1 MERVIKI
8 VVFIILAI
16 LLLFLIFRNISG
28 VEEANRNLPSEEE
41 LSEFNNVSSKSSDN
55 SYEVKDIPN
64 KELATIYYNH
74 FKNLVVNDLEGAYKR
89 VRNKDAVL
97 LEDFQ
102 MFRAD
107 LINNYYSNKIRN
119 YLFRSLIYE
128 KNRLFSSCRNR
139 VDCFRCYAYRLYR
152 RAYLFGIELHNRRS

>member
-8 VVFIILAI
+8 VVFIILAV

-107 LINNYYSNKIRN
+107 LINNYYSNKVVSYEIRN
-119 YLFRSLIYE
+119 GDNSSTYTIVNSNNQTIIFYVDAVFKYE
-128 KNRLFSSCRNR
+128 
-139 VDCFRCYAYRLYR
+139 V
-152 RAYLFGIELHNRRS
+152 ELLL

>member
-8 VVFIILAI
+8 VVFIILAV
-16 LLLFLIFRNISG
+16 LLLFLILRNISG

-107 LINNYYSNKIRN
+107 LINNYYSNKVVSYEIRN
-119 YLFRSLIYE
+119 GDNSSTYTIVNSNNQTIIFYVDAVFKYE
-128 KNRLFSSCRNR
+128 
-139 VDCFRCYAYRLYR
+139 V
-152 RAYLFGIELHNRRS
+152 ELLLW

>member
-97 LEDFQ
+97 LEDFE

-107 LINNYYSNKIRN
+107 LINNYYSNKVVSYEIRN
-119 YLFRSLIYE
+119 GDNSSIYTIV
-128 KNRLFSSCRNR
+128 NSNNQTIIFY
-139 VDCFRCYAYRLYR
+139 VDAVFKYEV
-152 RAYLFGIELHNRRS
+152 ELLL

>member
-107 LINNYYSNKIRN
+107 LINNYYSNKVVSYEIRN
-119 YLFRSLIYE
+119 GDNSSIYTIV
-128 KNRLFSSCRNR
+128 NSNNQTIIFY
-139 VDCFRCYAYRLYR
+139 VDAVFKYEV
-152 RAYLFGIELHNRRS
+152 ELLL

>member
-107 LINNYYSNKIRN
+107 LINNYYSNKVVSYEIRN
-119 YLFRSLIYE
+119 GDNSSTYTIVNSNNQTIIFYVDAVFKYE
-128 KNRLFSSCRNR
+128 
-139 VDCFRCYAYRLYR
+139 V
-152 RAYLFGIELHNRRS
+152 ELLL

>member
-8 VVFIILAI
+8 VVFIILAV

-107 LINNYYSNKIRN
+107 LINNYYSNKVVSYEIRN
-119 YLFRSLIYE
+119 GDNSSIYTIV
-128 KNRLFSSCRNR
+128 NSNNQTIIFY
-139 VDCFRCYAYRLYR
+139 VDAVFKYEV
-152 RAYLFGIELHNRRS
+152 ELLL

>member
-8 VVFIILAI
+8 VVFIILAV

-107 LINNYYSNKIRN
+107 LINNYYSNKVVSYEIRN
-119 YLFRSLIYE
+119 GDNGSIYTIV
-128 KNRLFSSCRNR
+128 NSNNQTIIFY
-139 VDCFRCYAYRLYR
+139 VDAVFKYEV
-152 RAYLFGIELHNRRS
+152 ELLL